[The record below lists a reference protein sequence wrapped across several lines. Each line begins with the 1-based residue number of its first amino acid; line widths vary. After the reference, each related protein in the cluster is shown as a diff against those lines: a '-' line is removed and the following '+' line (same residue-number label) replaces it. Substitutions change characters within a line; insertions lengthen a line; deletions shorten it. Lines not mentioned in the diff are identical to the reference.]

1 MWAYERA
8 AVDVS
13 PNQAC
18 EPRRHEYVHFVH
30 PGNGRSSAA
39 EKSTSGRGTKI
50 ETTRVVR

>member
-39 EKSTSGRGTKI
+39 VLVGPLRALS
-50 ETTRVVR
+50 